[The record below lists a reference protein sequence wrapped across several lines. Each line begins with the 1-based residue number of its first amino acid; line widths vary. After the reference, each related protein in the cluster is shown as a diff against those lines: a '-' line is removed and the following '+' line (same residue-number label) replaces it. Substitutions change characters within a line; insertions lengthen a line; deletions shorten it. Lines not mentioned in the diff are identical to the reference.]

1 MVCTVLGLPGLAT
14 TGAAAASAP
23 PTGTVFV
30 AQQGTNTGC
39 GNGGGTG
46 TSAQAL
52 GTVTAY
58 PLSAAGDVAPRV
70 TLAKD
75 MDGPIALAFD
85 SSGDLWAANSVN
97 DTVLEF
103 TKGEL
108 AQAHPAPSVTV
119 SSDASHDLDQPD
131 GLAFGP
137 AGDLWVASNATNM
150 LIEYTKAELAKS
162 GSPVPRAIVPA
173 PASATTSPAPQGLA
187 IDHLGDLWVT
197 STDGD
202 AFNVV
207 AEFTQAELAKARPV
221 PSVTISSDSSGSLN
235 QPGVPV
241 FAPSGAL
248 WVANAT
254 NNTVVEYT
262 RSELTK
268 SGSPAPYVTISA
280 NASLSNI
287 NGPNGLAFDPAGGHV
302 GGQRQHRG
310 GVQQGPAHQVGLPG
324 SHPDDRRP
332 QNGFGLSHFHCR
344 LAVGARLYPGPA
356 RSGTN
361 GARRSFPCRAP
372 SLFSAGRL
380 ARRTVQNTLR

>member
-14 TGAAAASAP
+14 TGAAAASAA
-23 PTGTVFV
+23 PTGAVFV

-70 TLAKD
+70 ILAKD

-108 AQAHPAPSVTV
+108 AQA
-119 SSDASHDLDQPD
+119 
-131 GLAFGP
+131 
-137 AGDLWVASNATNM
+137 
-150 LIEYTKAELAKS
+150 
-162 GSPVPRAIVPA
+162 
-173 PASATTSPAPQGLA
+173 
-187 IDHLGDLWVT
+187 
-197 STDGD
+197 
-202 AFNVV
+202 
-207 AEFTQAELAKARPV
+207 RPV
-221 PSVTISSDSSGSLN
+221 PSVTISSDSSGPLN

-287 NGPNGLAFDPAGGHV
+287 NGPYGLAFDPAGDMWV
-302 GGQRQHRG
+302 ANASTVVEFNKAQ
-310 GVQQGPAHQVGLPG
+310 LT
-324 SHPDDRRP
+324 
-332 QNGFGLSHFHCR
+332 
-344 LAVGARLYPGPA
+344 
-356 RSGTN
+356 RSG
-361 GARRSFPCRAP
+361 SPAP
-372 SLFSAGRL
+372 IRTIAGRKTGL
-380 ARRTVQNTLR
+380 DCPTSIVVWP